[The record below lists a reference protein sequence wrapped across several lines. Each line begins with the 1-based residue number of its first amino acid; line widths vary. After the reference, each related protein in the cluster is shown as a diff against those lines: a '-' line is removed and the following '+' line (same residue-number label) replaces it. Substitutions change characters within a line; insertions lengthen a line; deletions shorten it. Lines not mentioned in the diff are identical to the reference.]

1 MSDKKNQP
9 NSVPNTLLLSDNA
22 LATNAPQERVT
33 LSQEIEHTIA
43 VIETL
48 DVEQLPPQ
56 DLAFQETRE
65 HSTDILSS
73 DISIQD
79 LSSDETL
86 APISE
91 VGHSEWITL
100 DADFGNDNAPDIGT
114 ITSERYGNSEEIG
127 RGGIGRV
134 LKVVD
139 MALRREVAVKELLV
153 ESSDGNTGRSAQSG
167 SRRSGNSPRSAG
179 APQSR
184 EDRLRLRFLREAR
197 ITGRLEHPNI
207 VPVHELGQRPDGT
220 LYYTMKLVRGRT
232 LREALEA
239 CPTAQGL
246 DARLKLIKPVLD
258 LCNAIAYAHSRG
270 VIHRDIKPDNVML
283 GEFGETI
290 VLDWGLAR
298 VIGGTDVQEGDLQK
312 ELQSLRRSANLK
324 TVQGLPLGTPA
335 YMSPEQALGELDRVN
350 ERSDVWGLGAVLY
363 EVLSGHPP
371 FNEGSPLETVMK
383 AASKP
388 VPPILQVSPQ
398 APPEL
403 ASICMKAL
411 AFSPADRYATARDM
425 ASELDAYLS
434 GRRVSAYQYTT
445 WELVRRLI
453 NKNRPL
459 SFAVLLILLSL
470 IISTVLI
477 SVAYRQTDTA
487 RAAAEAAHDAETIQ
501 RAAAEAA
508 SAAAEAARTAAES
521 ARVKAETAT
530 AAEATQRAAAT
541 AALSQAY
548 ADRSEYLLSQHDLLS
563 SRLAAA
569 QAILYSPY
577 HPLGPHKDP
586 LVLSSPEA
594 EAQRRKLSS
603 LYLSSQSHLSHN
615 TTLPLPSP
623 PRRVAISPNNKILAA
638 TDETGALYL
647 WDLSTSPP
655 TALPLPFSPE
665 KAALIALESDASSL
679 TFSPDS
685 NLLAFA
691 GPLGRTLF
699 VLDLSKNKIL
709 YHLDVTSTFVRDIA
723 FSPNGLMLAAGGAYL
738 HLWNISDGQHL
749 GSTLIDPA
757 LGHITSIRWNDE
769 NIALFSGHLGPYL
782 VFHLVNQIGTAHP
795 MFQFANSFG
804 IIGIHTTFNEALI
817 HIVTHDSHIS
827 TIGRNPHTHTFGI
840 IPDTPDSVTHN
851 DIAEHSFLSV
861 DARWLFI
868 SGGLQTHIWSGVDR
882 EHIEVIQF
890 PARSSDAALSASQT
904 LFAQAGPGPYIYLW
918 NWNDQPDYG
927 FIGRSNFPL
936 YRLKVSPFKPF
947 ILAFDTL
954 GNTIQWSFDKLPAST
969 TQFATQTY
977 DVIFLP
983 SSTLRLAVDPSTQTF
998 ALYNEPTSFTEPLSQ
1013 PIIHLNDANLSTF
1026 LRNGLPHSQNN
1037 IAAYLTNNGTASILN
1052 LSSFKTLSSV
1062 PAPSAS
1068 TIAISPDGQWLVI
1081 GSRPAL
1087 LSVWSLANPERPTLA
1102 WSLTPHDSE
1111 ILRLSFSSDSQFI
1124 LSASKDGSWQT
1135 RLSSNGTLH
1144 RHGRH
1149 NDRWVTDAT
1158 FSPDGHYILTAGTD
1172 NAAKLW
1178 DSNTGNLLHIYP
1190 TSEPVL
1196 SVAFASDSQHVFF
1209 ATSTRPYRAP
1219 LPFNIWNIDPHT
1231 LLEKAQK
1238 AIPSQAFLS
1247 SDHFIPRIS
1256 SPPSNPPSQSTS
1268 NSLSGRAIAPL
1279 NRRAY
1284 APPSLDSITYIPDA
1298 PALSPSCTIQP
1309 QTSQNLPP
1317 IPISNDGQFSLQNF
1331 PQQETPTPILVQC
1344 PQGDTLHISPWL
1356 KAGFSDIELPW
1367 LNIYD
1372 LRRVLLANGHN
1383 LPPDHVII
1391 SGRFINQ
1398 NDALNPSFVTPVG
1411 CVSIHSTFPTA
1422 YLDSSHVPSAAL
1434 TQSHPYSGMFYMIV
1448 PPNTPIVFNVIS
1460 GDTLESVSIPPQP
1473 PSRVVQIDIPVPLA
1487 ACPAP

>member
-9 NSVPNTLLLSDNA
+9 NSVPNTLLPSDNA
-22 LATNAPQERVT
+22 PATNAPQERVT

-153 ESSDGNTGRSAQSG
+153 ESLDGNTGRSAQSG

-655 TALPLPFSPE
+655 TALPLPFSPQE
-665 KAALIALESDASSL
+665 AVSITLESDASSL
-679 TFSPDS
+679 AFSHDS

-691 GPLGRTLF
+691 GPRGRTLF

-709 YHLDVTSTFVRDIA
+709 YRLDATSAFIRDIA
-723 FSPNGLMLAAGGAYL
+723 FSPNGLMLASAGADL
-738 HLWNISDGQHL
+738 RVWDIST
-749 GSTLIDPA
+749 GSPIFKNTF
-757 LGHITSIRWNDE
+757 N
-769 NIALFSGHLGPYL
+769 SGHDHAISLL
-782 VFHLVNQIGTAHP
+782 WSDDNSAIFTSQLNSEVFFHSLSQSGKIYHFASDAKGFPIISILSTIGETY
-795 MFQFANSFG
+795 FF
-804 IIGIHTTFNEALI
+804 LI
-817 HIVTHDSHIS
+817 SHNSHIS
-827 TIGRNPHTHTFGI
+827 AITTDPNTKQLITA
-840 IPDTPDSVTHN
+840 PDDNSKLTYEDRADH
-851 DIAEHSFLSV
+851 AFLSK
-861 DARWLFI
+861 DDRLLFI
-868 SGGLQTHIWSGVDR
+868 SGGIKTQIWSAFDR

-890 PARSSDAALSASQT
+890 PARSVDAVISSSQT
-904 LFAQAGPGPYIYLW
+904 LFAQAGPGPYIFLW
-918 NWNDQPDYG
+918 NWDDQPPYG
-927 FIGRSNFPL
+927 FISRSNLQLQRIKTDPSASSIF
-936 YRLKVSPFKPF
+936 
-947 ILAFDTL
+947 AFDSF
-954 GNTIQWSFDKLPAST
+954 GNTIQWGLEKIPTSSRAY
-969 TQFATQTY
+969 ATNTY
-977 DVIFLP
+977 DIIHLP
-983 SSTLRLAVDPSTQTF
+983 SKTLRLTLDPHLRIP
-998 ALYNEPTSFTEPLSQ
+998 ALYLEPGAINLPTSD
-1013 PIIHLNDANLSTF
+1013 PIFHLHNANIVTF
-1026 LRNGLPHSQNN
+1026 LRNGLPTSQSSLS
-1037 IAAYLTNNGTASILN
+1037 AYISTNGSAIILD
-1052 LSSFKTLSSV
+1052 LSSLKILSSI
-1062 PAPSAS
+1062 PAPNAS
-1068 TIAISPDGQWLVI
+1068 TISISPDGQWLAI
-1081 GSRPAL
+1081 GNRSAN
-1087 LSVWSLANPERPTLA
+1087 LSLWSISDPTHPTLA
-1102 WSLTPHDSE
+1102 WSLTPHESE
-1111 ILRLSFSSDSQFI
+1111 ILKLSFSPDSRVI
-1124 LSASKDGSWQT
+1124 LSASKDGTWQT
-1135 RLSSNGTLH
+1135 RLSANGSLK
-1144 RHGRH
+1144 H
-1149 NDRWVTDAT
+1149 NGYHDNHWITDTT
-1158 FSPDGHYILTAGTD
+1158 FSPDGLYILTSGTD
-1172 NAAKLW
+1172 NTAKLW
-1178 DSNTGNLLHIYP
+1178 DSNTGNLLHVYP
-1190 TSEPVL
+1190 TSEPAI
-1196 SVAFASDSQHVFF
+1196 SVTFSPDSKHIFF
-1209 ATSTRPYRAP
+1209 NTSTRAYRAP
-1219 LPFNIWNIDPHT
+1219 LPFDAWNIDPQT
-1231 LLEKAQK
+1231 LYDQAKK
-1238 AIPSQAFLS
+1238 AIPPEAFLS
-1247 SDHFIPRIS
+1247 PDLYAPKIS
-1256 SPPSNPPSQSTS
+1256 STPLQPPHQSSSNT
-1268 NSLSGRAIAPL
+1268 LTGRVIAPI
-1279 NRRAY
+1279 NRQAN
-1284 APPSLDSITYIPDA
+1284 APQSLDSVTYIPDA